1 MKERKRK
8 RKDKGRRLVKG
19 NGEKK
24 RRRYSFLAACSV
36 VSCKPLECLR
46 YRSPRDDV
54 RFFSL
59 SSDHCPPS
67 YIRYVPPLNSI
78 DLFPIALSAVLNF
91 LESLSFSLRSR
102 TTFFLRFIIF
112 PVRFTSKTFFLDW
125 KRWKNIGIKRC
136 ASLFYRSSPMYRR
149 NATIHFVLFPLFFL

>member
-1 MKERKRK
+1 MQ
-8 RKDKGRRLVKG
+8 RRLVQASRMPSLSISS
-19 NGEKK
+19 
-24 RRRYSFLAACSV
+24 RRCSV
-36 VSCKPLECLR
+36 LL
-46 YRSPRDDV
+46 
-54 RFFSL
+54 SL

>member
-1 MKERKRK
+1 MENLWIHRAQFITEEIRYLEKYIHGKIKVKVSVEEREGGGGVVKFAILQNRRYRREEEGRGGGMKERKRK

-67 YIRYVPPLNSI
+67 YIRYVPPLI
-78 DLFPIALSAVLNF
+78 Q
-91 LESLSFSLRSR
+91 
-102 TTFFLRFIIF
+102 
-112 PVRFTSKTFFLDW
+112 
-125 KRWKNIGIKRC
+125 
-136 ASLFYRSSPMYRR
+136 
-149 NATIHFVLFPLFFL
+149 